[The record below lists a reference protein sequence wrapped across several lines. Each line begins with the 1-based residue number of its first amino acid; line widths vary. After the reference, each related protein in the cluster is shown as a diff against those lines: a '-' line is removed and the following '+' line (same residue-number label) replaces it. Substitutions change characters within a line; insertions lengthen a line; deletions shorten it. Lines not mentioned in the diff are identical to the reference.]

1 MNSTLRFAALLSA
14 GGGFLNSYAWVAHG
28 HVFTNAQTGNIILF
42 GVFAAQ
48 DEWRQALRHVPPML
62 AFFPGVF
69 TAQWL
74 HKRRFSDDQVRATG
88 VRVCGEV
95 VILTIVGVLSPA
107 LPDTVS
113 VAAIAFAA
121 TMQSSGFQRVGKWPY
136 TSVVTTANSRSL
148 GETLFAI
155 TFLPHNPEASDE
167 PEPWRLSAHSLSAVR
182 SLARRSPY
190 FSESPRSY
198 SRSSSSPWRLYPSSG
213 RSMGVHKQALPDPP
227 LRRCI
232 TWRRVGGEDHFW
244 PSRGADAREGWRS
257 SILINAQ

>member
-1 MNSTLRFAALLSA
+1 VNSTLRFAALLSA
-14 GGGFLNSYAWVAHG
+14 GGGFLDSYAWVAHG

-74 HKRRFSDDQVRATG
+74 HKRRFSDDQVRATA
-88 VRVCGEV
+88 VSLCVEV

-136 TSVVTTANSRSL
+136 TSVVTTAICVLSERPSSPSRSCL
-148 GETLFAI
+148 TTPKPRI
-155 TFLPHNPEASDE
+155 K

-227 LRRCI
+227 HTRCI
-232 TWRRVGGEDHFW
+232 TGRRVGGEDHFW
-244 PSRGADAREGWRS
+244 PSRGAVAREGWPS

>member
-14 GGGFLNSYAWVAHG
+14 GGGFLDSYAWVAHG

-74 HKRRFSDDQVRATG
+74 HKRRLSDDQVRATAVG
-88 VRVCGEV
+88 LCVEV
-95 VILTIVGVLSPA
+95 VILTISWSPVGRAPGHR
-107 LPDTVS
+107 VS

-136 TSVVTTANSRSL
+136 TSVVTTANLRSL
-148 GETLFAI
+148 SERPLFAI
-155 TFLPHNPEASDE
+155 TFLPHNPEASDQA
-167 PEPWRLSAHSLSAVR
+167 RTLAAICAFFVCSAIAGATLTVFFGKSAIVFPIILL
-182 SLARRSPY
+182 SLAALSVVWQ
-190 FSESPRSY
+190 EH
-198 SRSSSSPWRLYPSSG
+198 G
-213 RSMGVHKQALPDPP
+213 RAQTGPP
-227 LRRCI
+227 
-232 TWRRVGGEDHFW
+232 
-244 PSRGADAREGWRS
+244 
-257 SILINAQ
+257 